1 MEKNV
6 ESINDIVKTIEQLIA
21 ENFNDTSDDVG
32 FSSDD
37 SLSDRLDSLAI
48 CVLIVR
54 LEDIYHIAFPIE
66 EFCKGDTIQSLAE
79 KIYNIYISK
88 QQI

>member
-6 ESINDIVKTIEQLIA
+6 ESINDIVNAIEQLIA
-21 ENFNDTSDDVG
+21 ENFNDKNADTG
-32 FSSDD
+32 FSSNE

-54 LEDIYHIAFPIE
+54 LEDIYQISFPIE
-66 EFCKGDTIQSLAE
+66 AFCKGDTIQSLAE
-79 KIYNIYISK
+79 KVFNIYISK
-88 QQI
+88 Q

>member
-1 MEKNV
+1 MEKSV
-6 ESINDIVKTIEQLIA
+6 ESINDIVITIEQLIT
-21 ENFNDTSDDVG
+21 ENFNDKSDDIG
-32 FSSDD
+32 FSSNE

-54 LEDIYHIAFPIE
+54 LEDIYQISFPIE
-66 EFCKGDTIQSLAE
+66 AFCKGDTIQSLAE

-88 QQI
+88 Q

>member
-1 MEKNV
+1 MEKSV
-6 ESINDIVKTIEQLIA
+6 ESVNDIVTTIEQLIA
-21 ENFNDTSDDVG
+21 ENFNDKKDDIG
-32 FSSDD
+32 FSSNE

-54 LEDIYHIAFPIE
+54 LEDIYQISFPIE
-66 EFCKGDTIQSLAE
+66 AFCKGDTIQSLAG

-88 QQI
+88 Q

>member
-6 ESINDIVKTIEQLIA
+6 ESINDIVTTIERLIS
-21 ENFNDTSDDVG
+21 ENFNDKSDDTG
-32 FSSDD
+32 FSSNE

-54 LEDIYHIAFPIE
+54 LEDVYRISFPIE
-66 EFCKGDTIQSLAE
+66 AFCKGDTMQSLAE
-79 KIYNIYISK
+79 KIYKIYISK
-88 QQI
+88 